1 MKYSPPDYPEQE
13 TNNQAGSAQSQESNN
28 NHE

>member
-1 MKYSPPDYPEQE
+1 MKYSLPDYYEQE
-13 TNNQAGSAQSQESNN
+13 TNNQAGPAQPQESND

>member
-1 MKYSPPDYPEQE
+1 MKDSPPVYPKQE
-13 TNNQAGSAQSQESNN
+13 INNQAGSAQSPESNN